1 MTDKIVDIRERH
13 KASDNNFIEY
23 ESTWDIHADRAT
35 LLAEVDR
42 QRAENERL
50 RAEMLDLAEW
60 CETEE
65 PLSYKK
71 LTYRLRAALE
81 AKP

>member
-1 MTDKIVDIRERH
+1 MSDDKIAEIRARH
-13 KASDNNFIEY
+13 MSETWPRLY
-23 ESTWDIHADRAT
+23 ELKVQIHDDREW
-35 LLAEVDR
+35 LLAEVD
-42 QRAENERL
+42 RL

-71 LTYRLRAALE
+71 ISYRLRAALE
-81 AKP
+81 GKP